1 MATVTSAGAMDF
13 LGSVTNSGNATLS
26 LSFNYTNSAVTNYRM
41 IIVEASLKGTY
52 TSATYGYI
60 GFGFN
65 NQLSQAYHGGQWS
78 YMYNGQSY
86 NSSNWAHIGYG
97 ITSSS
102 SNDPSAYT
110 NVTMY
115 IPTPATADNNNGNI
129 RATWHYHSAYSDP
142 LTNQFSGHGVI
153 LSGQTSAQ
161 LNSIQFMDWYT
172 TNLAVGS
179 KATAWGLR
187 KANV

>member
-13 LGSVTNSGNATLS
+13 LGTVTNSGSSTLS

-41 IIVEASLKGTY
+41 IIVEASLKGLY
-52 TSATYGYI
+52 TSATYNYI

-65 NQLSQAYHGGQWS
+65 NQLSHSNHGGQWS

-86 NSSNWAHIGYG
+86 NSSNWAHIGYL
-97 ITSSS
+97 ISSHS
-102 SNDPSAYT
+102 NNDPYAYT

-115 IPTPATADNNNGNI
+115 IPTPATSDNNNGNI
-129 RATWHYHSAYSDP
+129 RATWHYQSAYSDP
-142 LTNQFSGHGVI
+142 LTNSWQGHGLI

-161 LNSIQFMDWYT
+161 LNSIQFMDWNN